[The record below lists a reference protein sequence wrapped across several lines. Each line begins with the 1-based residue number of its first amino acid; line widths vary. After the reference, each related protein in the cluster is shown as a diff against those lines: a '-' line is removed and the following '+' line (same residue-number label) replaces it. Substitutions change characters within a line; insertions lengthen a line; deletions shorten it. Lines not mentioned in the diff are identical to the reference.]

1 MYLNLDN
8 PIAERTTKTVYR
20 DADKTIKLFIE
31 NYSKAD
37 ILNEALNQARVEEGT
52 DLNVPKLIEVS
63 KVENRW
69 ALVSEYIEGTP
80 LNKLM
85 EEHPEKEEEYLNL
98 FVDTQL
104 KILSHSVPLLNRI
117 KDKFRRK
124 LTLAKN
130 IDDNTRYELLQRLEG
145 MKNHSNLCHGD
156 YNPSNVIVKDARY
169 CMSYEEYVNDQWKT
183 VEQLR
188 RVTRTESQM
197 KWSGG
202 TLYRFNKMDK
212 VFDKMLKKEAFAID
226 FNDTLYVNFYGLK
239 HKGALLGTGYDKC
252 YRMGKKIVI
261 TDRYVSKKK
270 NMAIGAL
277 AGASG
282 VFAGAIGGLAV
293 GLADYGLQAKWEK
306 EVCYIIDNDTKKITL
321 IDQEMMS
328 TLLADHPDLLSQYNQ
343 VESKKKKRSA
353 ITVMP
358 LLIKAGLIK
367 L

>member
-1 MYLNLDN
+1 MKRC
-8 PIAERTTKTVYR
+8 IFMSA
-20 DADKTIKLFIE
+20 
-31 NYSKAD
+31 
-37 ILNEALNQARVEEGT
+37 ILLLSLTAMAQ
-52 DLNVPKLIEVS
+52 
-63 KVENRW
+63 
-69 ALVSEYIEGTP
+69 
-80 LNKLM
+80 
-85 EEHPEKEEEYLNL
+85 EKNDE
-98 FVDTQL
+98 
-104 KILSHSVPLLNRI
+104 SS
-117 KDKFRRK
+117 
-124 LTLAKN
+124 
-130 IDDNTRYELLQRLEG
+130 
-145 MKNHSNLCHGD
+145 
-156 YNPSNVIVKDARY
+156 SNVIVKDARY

-202 TLYRFNKMDK
+202 TLYRFNKLDK
-212 VFDKMLKKEAFAID
+212 VFDKMLKKEVFAID

-328 TLLADHPDLLSQYNQ
+328 RLLADHPDLLSQYNQ